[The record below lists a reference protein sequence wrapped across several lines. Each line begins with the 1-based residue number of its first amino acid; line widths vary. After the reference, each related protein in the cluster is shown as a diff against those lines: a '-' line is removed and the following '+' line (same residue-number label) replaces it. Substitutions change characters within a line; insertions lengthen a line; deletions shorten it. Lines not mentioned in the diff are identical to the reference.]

1 MQTNA
6 PAGSDWVDQ
15 YNRAIAYGQV
25 DPTSNLIRGFPSNTT
40 NLLTVQV
47 LAPEFDLRQASDTLL
62 ATLFTVPSG
71 YIFLADNLSLL
82 LTAVTQTGVM
92 SGATQPGIRAVTGS
106 AAPTAANHLT
116 NGIEL
121 GDAGQV
127 VQVAGKYWRPTSV
140 VGSSGSATG
149 KVTAV
154 ANDVVSIKITTS
166 FVAGTNGYTVL
177 KGKALLAGWLIP
189 A

>member
-6 PAGSDWVDQ
+6 PAGSEWVDQ
-15 YNRAIAYGQV
+15 YNRAVAYRQV
-25 DPTSNLIRGFPSNTT
+25 DPLIRGFPSNTAD
-40 NLLTVQV
+40 LLTVQV
-47 LAPEFDLRQASDTLL
+47 LTPEFDLTTPVNTVL

-106 AAPTAANHLT
+106 IVPGANHLT
-116 NGIEL
+116 NEIAL
-121 GDAGQV
+121 YDAGQV

-140 VGSSGSATG
+140 VGTPTGATTG
-149 KVTAV
+149 KATAV
-154 ANDVVSIKITTS
+154 ANDVVTVRVSTAL
-166 FVAGTNGYTVL
+166 VVGTNGYTVL
-177 KGKALLAGWLIP
+177 KGKALLAGWLLR